1 MLSVLSVAYSSD
13 INLLLACVSRPG
25 RGKIR
30 GVLWTREQ
38 RTRRYARAL
47 AAATLLW
54 CVATTARI
62 LAHPA
67 PFSYLDAHLTS
78 AGLTGRLVVHDLDL
92 AHELTIEPPARLA
105 DHDFVQ
111 QHAAAIAAL
120 LGPRLTFFKD
130 GRAMPWML
138 VSIRPVEGQ
147 DAVEIF
153 WRAPADGNTGR
164 LTIGA
169 HLFPYDPT
177 HQIFINVYEG
187 DVLMRQEVLSRTRT
201 SVDFFTGTRQG
212 LLAVFTTFTASGIH
226 HIAIGPDHILFII
239 GLLLLGG
246 SLPRLLAIVT
256 AFTLGH
262 SVTLALATLQLVDP
276 PARIIEPAIAL
287 SIVYVGADNLLTG
300 TKGRDV
306 RAWVALLFGLVHGFG
321 FASVLRDTGLPNR
334 ALGMS
339 LFSFNLGVE
348 IGQAIIVVVVASVL
362 STVRHR
368 DPVLARRIATA
379 GSVAVMIAG
388 AFWFIQRV
396 F

>member
-1 MLSVLSVAYSSD
+1 MS
-13 INLLLACVSRPG
+13 ACVVRA
-25 RGKIR
+25 RRVKIR
-30 GVLWTREQ
+30 GVPSPRQTITLSH
-38 RTRRYARAL
+38 AR
-47 AAATLLW
+47 
-54 CVATTARI
+54 VATAFALIGCVTLGARI

-67 PFSYLDAHLTS
+67 PFSYLDAHVT
-78 AGLTGRLVVHDLDL
+78 ANGLTGRLVLHDLDV
-92 AHELTIEPPARLA
+92 AHELKIEPPSQLA
-105 DHDFVQ
+105 DPAFTTRQ
-111 QHAAAIAAL
+111 AAAVAAFL
-120 LGPRLTFFKD
+120 QPRLTFFAD
-130 GRAMPWML
+130 GRAIPWTL
-138 VSIRPVEGQ
+138 TALKPVADQ
-147 DAVEIF
+147 DAVEML
-153 WRAPADGNTGR
+153 WQAPSTRAAGK

-169 HLFPYDPT
+169 HLFPYDPD
-177 HQIFINVYEG
+177 HQTFINVYEG
-187 DVLMRQEVLSRTRT
+187 DVLVRQEILNSGRT

-246 SLPRLLAIVT
+246 SLTRLLAIVT

-262 SVTLALATLQLVDP
+262 SVTLALATLQIVDP

-321 FASVLRDTGLPNR
+321 FASVLRETGLPNR

-348 IGQAIIVVVVASVL
+348 IGQAMIVVVVSAAL
-362 STVRHR
+362 AIVRQR
-368 DPVLARRIATA
+368 DPVLARRIATV
-379 GSVAVMIAG
+379 GSVGVMMAG
-388 AFWFIQRV
+388 AYWFFERV